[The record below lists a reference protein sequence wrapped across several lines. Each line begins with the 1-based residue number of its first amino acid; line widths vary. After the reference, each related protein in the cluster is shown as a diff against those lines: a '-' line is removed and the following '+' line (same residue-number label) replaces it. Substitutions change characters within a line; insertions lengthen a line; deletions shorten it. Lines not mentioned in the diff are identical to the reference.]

1 MFEAA
6 IATKCRLWRPQIG
19 MVKRLK
25 REELEHKILFVK
37 SSQIGS
43 ISLHN

>member
-1 MFEAA
+1 MKLRSLPNVAFGDP
-6 IATKCRLWRPQIG
+6 KIG